1 MPTQVQFR
9 RGTATQNG
17 NFTGA
22 AGEVS
27 FDTTN
32 NTLRAHDGSTAGGH
46 RLALYSELNSGDI
59 TGVTSGAG
67 LTGGG
72 ASGDVTVNVGAG
84 TGITVNANDVAVNM
98 GAFDTDDLGEGSS
111 NLYHTT
117 ARARAAISAGTGVTI
132 SSGEISIGQAVA
144 TNSNVTFNNMTV
156 SGNLTVSGT
165 TTTVNTETIAL
176 ADNQIVLNSNATG
189 SASEDAG
196 IEIERGDDANKTLIW
211 DESND
216 RWTVG
221 SETFVAG
228 TFIGNLTGNVTGNVT
243 GDVTG
248 DLTGNADT
256 ATTLTSLTAS
266 ITELNYVDGVTSA
279 IQTQLD
285 AKAALASPALT
296 GTPTAPTAST
306 GTSTTQIATTAYVQ
320 AEITALKALL
330 YAYDQS

>member
-22 AGEVS
+22 AGEIS

-46 RLALYSELNSGDI
+46 RLALYSEITSGDI
-59 TGVTSGAG
+59 TGVTAGAG

-72 ASGDVTVNVGAG
+72 ASGDVTVTVGGG
-84 TGITVNANDVAVNM
+84 TGITVNADDIQVNM
-98 GAFDTDDLGEGSS
+98 SAFDTDDLNEGSS

-144 TNSNVTFNNMTV
+144 TTSNVTFNNMTV

-165 TTTVNTETIAL
+165 TTTVNTETISL

-189 SASEDAG
+189 SASENAG

-228 TFIGNLTGNVTGNVT
+228 TFIGNLTGT
-243 GDVTG
+243 
-248 DLTGNADT
+248 ASS

-306 GTSTTQIATTAYVQ
+306 GTNTTQIATTAYVQ

>member
-22 AGEVS
+22 AGEIS

-46 RLALYSELNSGDI
+46 RLALYSEITSGDI
-59 TGVTSGAG
+59 TGVTAGAG

-72 ASGDVTVNVGAG
+72 GSGDVTVTVGGG
-84 TGITVNANDVAVNM
+84 TGITVNADDIAVNM
-98 GAFDTDDLGEGSS
+98 SAFDTDNLSEGSS

-117 ARARAAISAGTGVTI
+117 ARARAAISAGTGISI
-132 SSGEISIGQAVA
+132 SSGEISIGQSVG
-144 TNSNVTFNNMTV
+144 TTDNVTFNNMTV

-165 TTTVNTETIAL
+165 TTTVNTETISL

-228 TFIGNLTGNVTGNVT
+228 TFIG
-243 GDVTG
+243 
-248 DLTGNADT
+248 
-256 ATTLTSLTAS
+256 
-266 ITELNYVDGVTSA
+266 SA
-279 IQTQLD
+279 
-285 AKAALASPALT
+285 ALT
-296 GTPTAPTAST
+296 GTPTAPTAAT
-306 GTSTTQIATTAYVQ
+306 GTNTTQIATTAYVQ

>member
-9 RGTATQNG
+9 RGTSTQNG

-46 RLALYSELNSGDI
+46 RLALYSEIPSGDI

-84 TGITVNANDVAVNM
+84 TGITVNADDVAVNM

-144 TNSNVTFNNMTV
+144 TTSNVTFNNMTV

-165 TTTVNTETIAL
+165 TTTVDTETINL

-189 SASEDAG
+189 SASENAG

-228 TFIGNLTGNVTGNVT
+228 TFIG
-243 GDVTG
+243 
-248 DLTGNADT
+248 DLTGTASS

-266 ITELNYVDGVTSA
+266 VTELNYVDGVTSA

>member
-22 AGEVS
+22 AGEIS

-46 RLALYSELNSGDI
+46 RLALYSEITSGDI

-84 TGITVNANDVAVNM
+84 TGITVNADDVAVNM

-144 TNSNVTFNNMTV
+144 TTSNVTFNNMTF

-165 TTTVNTETIAL
+165 TTTVNTETISL

-189 SASEDAG
+189 SASENAG

-228 TFIGNLTGNVTGNVT
+228 TFIG
-243 GDVTG
+243 
-248 DLTGNADT
+248 DLTGTASS

-266 ITELNYVDGVTSA
+266 VTELNYVDGVTSA

-306 GTSTTQIATTAYVQ
+306 GTNTTQIATTAYVQ

>member
-32 NTLRAHDGSTAGGH
+32 NTLRAHDGSTASGH
-46 RLALYSELNSGDI
+46 RLALYSEIPSGDI

-84 TGITVNANDVAVNM
+84 TGITVNADDVAVNM

-144 TNSNVTFNNMTV
+144 TTSNVTFNNMTV

-165 TTTVNTETIAL
+165 TTTVNTETISL

-189 SASEDAG
+189 SA
-196 IEIERGDDANKTLIW
+196 
-211 DESND
+211 
-216 RWTVG
+216 
-221 SETFVAG
+221 
-228 TFIGNLTGNVTGNVT
+228 
-243 GDVTG
+243 
-248 DLTGNADT
+248 
-256 ATTLTSLTAS
+256 
-266 ITELNYVDGVTSA
+266 
-279 IQTQLD
+279 
-285 AKAALASPALT
+285 
-296 GTPTAPTAST
+296 
-306 GTSTTQIATTAYVQ
+306 
-320 AEITALKALL
+320 
-330 YAYDQS
+330 

>member
-22 AGEVS
+22 AGEIS

-46 RLALYSELNSGDI
+46 RLALYSEITSGDI
-59 TGVTSGAG
+59 TGVTAGAG

-72 ASGDVTVNVGAG
+72 ASGDVTVTVGGG
-84 TGITVNANDVAVNM
+84 TGITVNADDIAVNM
-98 GAFDTDDLGEGSS
+98 TAFDTDDLSEGST
-111 NLYHTT
+111 NQYFTT
-117 ARARAAISAGTGVTI
+117 ARAQAAISAGTGISI
-132 SSGEISIGQAVA
+132 SSGEISIGQSVG
-144 TNSNVTFNNMTV
+144 TTDNVTFNNMTV

-165 TTTVNTETIAL
+165 TTTVNTETISL

-228 TFIGNLTGNVTGNVT
+228 TFIGNLTGT
-243 GDVTG
+243 
-248 DLTGNADT
+248 ASS

-266 ITELNYVDGVTSA
+266 VTELNYVDGVTSA

-285 AKAALASPALT
+285 AKAALASPTLT
-296 GTPTAPTAST
+296 GTPLAPTAST
-306 GTSTTQIATTAYVQ
+306 GTDTTQIATTAFVQ
-320 AEITALKALL
+320 QEIAALKALL

>member
-22 AGEVS
+22 AGEIS

-46 RLALYSELNSGDI
+46 RLALYSEITSGDI
-59 TGVTSGAG
+59 TGVTAGAG

-72 ASGDVTVNVGAG
+72 ASGDVTVTVGGG
-84 TGITVNANDVAVNM
+84 TGITVNADDIQVNM
-98 GAFDTDDLGEGSS
+98 SAFDTDDLNEGSS

-144 TNSNVTFNNMTV
+144 TTSNVTFNNMTV

-165 TTTVNTETIAL
+165 TTTVNTETISL

-228 TFIGNLTGNVTGNVT
+228 TFIGNLTGT
-243 GDVTG
+243 
-248 DLTGNADT
+248 ASS

>member
-22 AGEVS
+22 AGEIS

-46 RLALYSELNSGDI
+46 RLALYSEITSGDI
-59 TGVTSGAG
+59 TGVTAGAG

-72 ASGDVTVNVGAG
+72 ASGDVTVTVGGG
-84 TGITVNANDVAVNM
+84 TGITVNADDIQVNM
-98 GAFDTDDLGEGSS
+98 SAFDTDDLNEGSS

-144 TNSNVTFNNMTV
+144 TTSNVTFNNMTV

-165 TTTVNTETIAL
+165 TTTVNTETISL

-189 SASEDAG
+189 SASENAG

-228 TFIGNLTGNVTGNVT
+228 TFIGNLTGT
-243 GDVTG
+243 
-248 DLTGNADT
+248 ASA

>member
-22 AGEVS
+22 AGEIS

-46 RLALYSELNSGDI
+46 RLALYSEITSGDI
-59 TGVTSGAG
+59 TGVTAGAG

-72 ASGDVTVNVGAG
+72 ASGDVTVTVGGG
-84 TGITVNANDVAVNM
+84 TGITVNADDIQVNM
-98 GAFDTDDLGEGSS
+98 SAFDTDDLNEGSS

-144 TNSNVTFNNMTV
+144 TTSNVTFNNMTV

-165 TTTVNTETIAL
+165 TTTVNTETISL

-228 TFIGNLTGNVTGNVT
+228 TFIGNLTGT
-243 GDVTG
+243 
-248 DLTGNADT
+248 ASS

-306 GTSTTQIATTAYVQ
+306 GTNTTQIATTAYVQ

>member
-22 AGEVS
+22 AGEIS

-46 RLALYSELNSGDI
+46 RLALYSEIPSGDI

-84 TGITVNANDVAVNM
+84 TGITVNADDVAVNM

-144 TNSNVTFNNMTV
+144 TTSNVTFNNMTV

-165 TTTVNTETIAL
+165 TTTVNTETISL

-189 SASEDAG
+189 SASENAG

-228 TFIGNLTGNVTGNVT
+228 TFIGNLTGT
-243 GDVTG
+243 
-248 DLTGNADT
+248 ASS

>member
-22 AGEVS
+22 AGEIS

-46 RLALYSELNSGDI
+46 RLALYSEITSGDI
-59 TGVTSGAG
+59 TGVTAGAG

-72 ASGDVTVNVGAG
+72 ASGDVTVTVGGG
-84 TGITVNANDVAVNM
+84 TGITVNADDIQVNM
-98 GAFDTDDLGEGSS
+98 SAFDTDDLNEGSS

-144 TNSNVTFNNMTV
+144 TTSNVTFNNMTV

-165 TTTVNTETIAL
+165 TTTVNTETISL

-189 SASEDAG
+189 SASENAG

-228 TFIGNLTGNVTGNVT
+228 TFIGNLTGT
-243 GDVTG
+243 
-248 DLTGNADT
+248 ASS

>member
-22 AGEVS
+22 AGEIS

-46 RLALYSELNSGDI
+46 RLALYSEITSGDI
-59 TGVTSGAG
+59 TGVTAGAG

-72 ASGDVTVNVGAG
+72 ADGDVTVTVGGG
-84 TGITVNANDVAVNM
+84 TGITVNADDIAVNM
-98 GAFDTDDLGEGSS
+98 SEFDTDDLNEGSS

-117 ARARAAISAGTGVTI
+117 ARARAAISAGTGINI
-132 SSGEISIGQAVA
+132 SNGEISIGQSVG
-144 TNSNVTFNNMTV
+144 TTDNVTFNNMTV

-165 TTTVNTETIAL
+165 TTTVNTETISL

-228 TFIGNLTGNVTGNVT
+228 TFIG
-243 GDVTG
+243 
-248 DLTGNADT
+248 DLTGNADS
-256 ATTLTSLTAS
+256 ATTLTGLTS
-266 ITELNYVDGVTSA
+266 TVTELNYVDGVTSA

-306 GTSTTQIATTAYVQ
+306 GTNTTQIATTAYVQ